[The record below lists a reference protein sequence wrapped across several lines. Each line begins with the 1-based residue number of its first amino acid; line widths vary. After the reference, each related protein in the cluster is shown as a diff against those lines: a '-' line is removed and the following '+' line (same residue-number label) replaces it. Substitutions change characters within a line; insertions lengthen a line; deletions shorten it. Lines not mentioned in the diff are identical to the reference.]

1 MAFVVCL
8 AIPII
13 GYTQSSG
20 VDVKLQVVDET
31 STGSSGEGGGVLTS
45 FNGSNN
51 GFEIGLGIV
60 EFDSDSITIP
70 WTASEALFVEIQ
82 LANSGQTNFRVI
94 QINDDPETSGNI
106 RLQGLEP
113 GVEYD
118 MKTIFTDS
126 VGNEKIVITPVV
138 TQQIA
143 QDSTTDQSPNIT
155 FRVVPFGS
163 DVLLSWDRVI
173 DNSEVVLTKSSL
185 GFSPVPE
192 VGKLVYSGVGQNF
205 FLDEEAIISDKA
217 VYYTL
222 FVLKDENYVIQG
234 QFVVYPPELPPQDN
248 TIVDRINN
256 IVNSHQTELV
266 NNNLES
272 DRYDKSWQLRYC
284 DVEFQNCQSGDVI
297 VVEKDNRNG
306 IFITELTNR
315 QFDEDE
321 YNVVLEIQGG
331 SAGVSQFIIMN
342 FDSTNGNLFKA
353 SLYNQIQAGNYSLV
367 INIYNMNG
375 NKIFSS
381 ERELIIEPTFISDS
395 SVGDINLESDKRF
408 NNLSLWLLLIILTIT
423 AIAYFN
429 FKR

>member
-1 MAFVVCL
+1 
-8 AIPII
+8 
-13 GYTQSSG
+13 
-20 VDVKLQVVDET
+20 
-31 STGSSGEGGGVLTS
+31 
-45 FNGSNN
+45 
-51 GFEIGLGIV
+51 
-60 EFDSDSITIP
+60 
-70 WTASEALFVEIQ
+70 
-82 LANSGQTNFRVI
+82 VI